1 MSDIEAVIGKIVIR
15 EDDWTWEPDS
25 LKKRNT
31 SQLARDLKFVS
42 RVNPAT
48 GVTFRRHLPKA
59 EGCSVHLS
67 DLDKYAKCVI
77 EMNKL

>member
-1 MSDIEAVIGKIVIR
+1 MSDNETVKGTLEIR

-25 LKKRNT
+25 LKKRN
-31 SQLARDLKFVS
+31 SNQLGRDLTFVS

-59 EGCSVHLS
+59 EGCSVHL
-67 DLDKYAKCVI
+67 DDPNKYAKCVI